1 MPASFETS
9 RAAFEDYILL
19 ERGQSKN
26 TAGAYRRGMEQWRR
40 YCESAALDP
49 MNVTQEALSTFIAS
63 LRDEGRASSSI
74 QLIAAGLRSWVR
86 YRVLNGDL
94 PPDTW
99 IPVLPAKTKKLP
111 KILTEGEIQRILAAC
126 EGDSYYDCRDQT
138 ALMTL
143 ANCGVRASELCG
155 LKTGSLNLDDKSMI
169 VFGKGSKERVVP
181 FAEDLKSQFEK
192 YLQKRLE
199 FLNGDTTEKTLFFSS
214 RREPL
219 SRVDLWRIVQKR
231 GKMAGVSEER
241 LFPHVLRHSI
251 ATHMLRRGMDMRTL
265 QEFLGHSSIATTEK
279 YLHFDLELRDVYDR
293 SHPRA

>member
-26 TAGAYRRGMEQWRR
+26 TAAAYRRGMELWRN
-40 YCESAALDP
+40 YCESSALNP
-49 MNVTQEALSTFIAS
+49 LNVTQEALSTFIAS
-63 LRDEGRASSSI
+63 LRDQGRASSSI

-86 YRVLNGDL
+86 YRVLNGEL

-99 IPVLPAKTKKLP
+99 IPVLPAKSKKLP

-126 EGDSYYDCRDQT
+126 AGDSYYDCRDQT

-155 LKTGSLNLDDKSMI
+155 LKLSSLNLDDKSMI

-181 FAEDLKSQFEK
+181 FAEDLKAQFEV
-192 YLQKRLE
+192 YLGKRLE

-231 GKMAGVSEER
+231 GKMASISEER

-293 SHPRA
+293 THPRA

>member
-1 MPASFETS
+1 M
-9 RAAFEDYILL
+9 
-19 ERGQSKN
+19 
-26 TAGAYRRGMEQWRR
+26 
-40 YCESAALDP
+40 
-49 MNVTQEALSTFIAS
+49 
-63 LRDEGRASSSI
+63 
-74 QLIAAGLRSWVR
+74 R

-181 FAEDLKSQFEK
+181 FAEDLKAQFEK

-199 FLNGDTTEKTLFFSS
+199 FLNGDMTEKTLFFSS